1 VTRLLEQMKDTDGWI
16 TDLSQADMEVPVP
29 KLPAGIISA
38 ESFGCI
44 EMLGVLPPPE
54 KGWQRQG
61 KAADGKAAWLANK
74 VAPDWIYNMN
84 EQKYY
89 HAPSKSWWEKRPLES
104 QDPKAPP
111 YTFVRTDAFHLKA
124 LRHFAASLDSGALP
138 LAWQSWTLYVKKKKA
153 AVQIAAAPVV
163 EEVQHVEDAGADLP
177 AEREEIEPKLPQLPQ
192 LPADNSAI
200 IAAIANAPED
210 EEGEEEEEAEE
221 DEEVAEEESER
232 PTAKAPVKS
241 RKKGWCFCFR
251 SRAPVD
257 SDSGSEQEET
267 SPLLKPVAAPSIEPA
282 AKPPPPSERTA
293 STATGSAS
301 QDAAVTD
308 TSRSLGVESP
318 KKEEAPRILPPAD
331 ELQTRRLQFFL
342 TDISRNPQ
350 RLVTHVERRRAD
362 KTAAS
367 FM

>member
-1 VTRLLEQMKDTDGWI
+1 MTRLLVQMKDTDGWM

-61 KAADGKAAWLANK
+61 KSADGKAAWLANK

-138 LAWQSWTLYVKKKKA
+138 LAWQSWTLYVK
-153 AVQIAAAPVV
+153 
-163 EEVQHVEDAGADLP
+163 D
-177 AEREEIEPKLPQLPQ
+177 EIEPKLPQLPQ
-192 LPADNSAI
+192 LPDNSAI

-232 PTAKAPVKS
+232 PTAKAPVKT

-267 SPLLKPVAAPSIEPA
+267 SPLLKAAAPEPAA

-301 QDAAVTD
+301 QEVTD
-308 TSRSLGVESP
+308 TSRSIGVESP

>member
-1 VTRLLEQMKDTDGWI
+1 MR
-16 TDLSQADMEVPVP
+16 
-29 KLPAGIISA
+29 
-38 ESFGCI
+38 
-44 EMLGVLPPPE
+44 
-54 KGWQRQG
+54 
-61 KAADGKAAWLANK
+61 
-74 VAPDWIYNMN
+74 
-84 EQKYY
+84 
-89 HAPSKSWWEKRPLES
+89 
-104 QDPKAPP
+104 
-111 YTFVRTDAFHLKA
+111 
-124 LRHFAASLDSGALP
+124 P

-177 AEREEIEPKLPQLPQ
+177 AERDEIEPKLPQLPQ
-192 LPADNSAI
+192 LPDNSAI

-232 PTAKAPVKS
+232 PTAKAPVKT

-267 SPLLKPVAAPSIEPA
+267 SPLLKAAAPEPAA

-301 QDAAVTD
+301 QEVTD
-308 TSRSLGVESP
+308 TSRSIGVESP